1 MCILHFLCPKLRKF
15 KKETRMIFDGLKTV
29 VDNLIAHVDA
39 LDAKLQSVK
48 AQLDVL
54 LNNSNL
60 SPADQ
65 AVLQEVIDSI
75 TAEDAKVVTDTV

>member
-1 MCILHFLCPKLRKF
+1 
-15 KKETRMIFDGLKTV
+15 MIFDGLKTV